1 VTAQARLILAVAAAV
16 LIALTVWHY
25 LAPHL
30 T

>member
-1 VTAQARLILAVAAAV
+1 VTPQARLILAVAAAV
-16 LIALTVWHY
+16 LLALIVLHY